1 MDRLLKVIS
10 ENCRL
15 STAEISIMLGRN
27 EDEVRNAIQEYEKM
41 GVIKGYKAIVDWENT
56 DREYVSA
63 VIEIRVTPKRDRG
76 FDEIATRIGSFPEV
90 KNIYLMSGGYDLMLI
105 LEGKTFQDIAMFVA
119 KKLAPLDSVLST
131 ATHFIMKRY
140 KEEGVAFFE
149 ENTDEGSIAT
159 L

>member
-1 MDRLLKVIS
+1 MDKLLKIIS

-15 STAEISIMLGRN
+15 SAEEIGIMLGR
-27 EDEVRNAIQEYEKM
+27 EKEEVKASIKEYEKK
-41 GVIKGYKAIVDWENT
+41 GVIKGYKAIIDWENT

-76 FDEIATRIGSFPEV
+76 FDEIAARIGSFPEV

-105 LEGKTFQDIAMFVA
+105 LEAKTFQDIAMFVA
-119 KKLAPLDSVLST
+119 KKLAPLDTVLST
-131 ATHFIMKRY
+131 ATHFVMKRY
-140 KEEGVAFFE
+140 KEEGVSFYE
-149 ENTDEGSIAT
+149 DNVDERSIAT